1 MIFFYLPIL
10 VLVVNSFN
18 TSRFGGTWEGWS
30 LHWYR
35 QLYRQGEIWHALE
48 NSLVI
53 AFTATVVVG
62 RAGHNRRFRPASL
75 SVARLQKFH
84 YTLIYTPLVVPEIL
98 MGISLLL
105 FSLPLGM
112 ELGLFTI
119 FLAHVTFCISY
130 VTMVV
135 LGRLQDFDYA
145 IVEAAQDLG
154 ANWWTTLWRV
164 LLPLL
169 APASSPAACWRSR
182 LSIDDFVITFF
193 VAGPG
198 STTLPIRIY
207 SMIKHGSPPLINALF
222 HPVAES
228 PFSASLS
235 ARGSAKPRINQEG
248 TMKNN
253 NRLFCAIG
261 STGAG
266 CLLLLLALPTLHCGK
281 SKQTLHLYTWADYI
295 KPELVQRFEN
305 EQNCQ
310 VVIDTFDSNEAMY
323 AKLKAGASG
332 YDVIVPAAIWS
343 A

>member
-1 MIFFYLPIL
+1 MKRNRLPLIITWILLIFFYLPIFVL
-10 VLVVNSFN
+10 VLYSFN
-18 TSRFGGTWEGWS
+18 SSRFGGSWTGWS

-35 QLYRQGEIWHALE
+35 QLYREREIWQALT

-53 AFTATVVVG
+53 AFSATAVSVVLG
-62 RAGHNRRFRPASL
+62 TTAAIALHRFS
-75 SVARLQKFH
+75 SRLQKFH

-105 FSLPLGM
+105 FFAALNL

-135 LGRLQDFDYA
+135 LGRLQDFDYT

-154 ANWWTTLWRV
+154 AGWWATLWRV

-169 APASSPAACWRSR
+169 MPGIVAGGLLAFT

-207 SMIKHGSPPLINALF
+207 SMIKHGTPPLINAL
-222 HPVAES
+222 S
-228 PFSASLS
+228 S
-235 ARGSAKPRINQEG
+235 I
-248 TMKNN
+248 
-253 NRLFCAIG
+253 
-261 STGAG
+261 
-266 CLLLLLALPTLHCGK
+266 LLLITFLAVFF
-281 SKQTLHLYTWADYI
+281 SQ
-295 KPELVQRFEN
+295 
-305 EQNCQ
+305 
-310 VVIDTFDSNEAMY
+310 
-323 AKLKAGASG
+323 KLTKEVS
-332 YDVIVPAAIWS
+332 
-343 A
+343 